1 MSAHIVNDVVEGAV
15 AAVLLLVVTM
25 GAHIVNY
32 VVEGA
37 VAVNAR
43 RAAAFYA
50 DVCFSY
56 EVFCERCCLTCC
68 CFRSCCCG

>member
-1 MSAHIVNDVVEGAV
+1 MLLLH
-15 AAVLLLVVTM
+15 VLLLFTM
-25 GAHIVNY
+25 GAHIVND

-56 EVFCERCCLTCC
+56 L
-68 CFRSCCCG
+68 RSFTRNVALHAVASGPVAAE